1 MRNLKTLVPFLKEH
15 IVVLCVGFVFML
27 LHNYGFM
34 QTPIYMKKA
43 LDEITQ
49 ANRFEVILPHLLL
62 ILAYTVVTV
71 GSMFLMRKLIIS
83 ASRRI
88 EHALRKQIYHKLL
101 ALDMAF
107 YQKNETG
114 DLVSR
119 CTNDLNEV
127 RQLLGPGIMY
137 VPNSLSRFALFLPI
151 LFGLSARLMTIV
163 LALMAFLIVIIM
175 VVLPRF
181 RPMFRHIQEATG
193 NINSRVWQTVSG
205 ITTLKLYTL
214 EQIEIDRF
222 KDLNNDY
229 IKRHMRVVKIR
240 GFLWPFFMF
249 IFALTELVILYVG
262 GQQVINGELT
272 IGELLQF
279 NIMISHL
286 TFPILSLG
294 WVMSL
299 IQQGISAMGRI
310 NYVLD
315 YPVETRDDWNILETD
330 ELVFTA
336 KQLNYHY
343 PEHRLSTSKNIP
355 ANAQALSEHTS
366 GDTPARE
373 KVLDDVTL
381 TIEPGQV
388 IGITGTIGSGKS
400 TLVNLMTGLFRPER
414 GMLFVNDIDICDIQP
429 ESLFDKVSVVP
440 QEPFLFSRSL
450 AENISLGSNGNL
462 DLDAVKEAVRKAGLE
477 RDIET
482 FPEHYDQM
490 VGERGITLSGGQK
503 QRTAIA
509 RALRKQSPVLVFDDA
524 LSSVDAQ
531 TESEILDTLQALDKF
546 KTLIVIS
553 HRISALKNASRIYV
567 MDEGKIVEHGTHSEL
582 IQHGHLYARL
592 AKMQQMEM
600 AME

>member
-1 MRNLKTLVPFLKEH
+1 
-15 IVVLCVGFVFML
+15 ML

-43 LDEITQ
+43 LDEITR
-49 ANRFEVILPHLLL
+49 ANRFEMIWPNLLL
-62 ILAYTVVTV
+62 ILAYTALTV
-71 GSMFLMRKLIIS
+71 ISMFFMRKLIIS
-83 ASRRI
+83 ASRKI
-88 EHALRKQIYHKLL
+88 EYSLREHIYHKLL
-101 ALDMAF
+101 ALDMGF

-137 VPNSLSRFALFLPI
+137 VPNSLSRLVLFLPV
-151 LFGLSARLMTIV
+151 LFGLSVPLMSLV
-163 LALMAFLIVIIM
+163 LALMTVLVTLIM
-175 VVLPRF
+175 VLVPRL
-181 RPMFRHIQEATG
+181 RAMFRQIQEAVG
-193 NINSRVWQTVSG
+193 GINSRVWQVVSG
-205 ITTLKLYTL
+205 ITTIKLYSL
-214 EQIEIDRF
+214 EPIEIERF
-222 KDLNNDY
+222 KALNADY
-229 IKRHMRVVKIR
+229 IARNMRVVKFR
-240 GFLWPFFMF
+240 GFLWPFFIF
-249 IFALTELVILYVG
+249 IFTLIELVILLVG
-262 GQQVINGELT
+262 GRQVIQQEMT

-279 NIMISHL
+279 NVMVSNL
-286 TFPILSLG
+286 VFPLMSLG

-310 NYVLD
+310 NDILE
-315 YPVETRDDWNILETD
+315 YPVETRTDWQILATD

-336 KQLNYHY
+336 QDLWYQY
-343 PEHRLSTSKNIP
+343 PEHRKASTPELLAGK
-355 ANAQALSEHTS
+355 AQ
-366 GDTPARE
+366 PARE
-373 KVLDDVTL
+373 KVLDGITL

-414 GMLFVNDIDICDIQP
+414 GMLWVNGIDICDIHP
-429 ESLFDKVSVVP
+429 ENLFERISVVP
-440 QEPFLFSRSL
+440 QQPFLFSRTL
-450 AENISLGSNGNL
+450 AENIALGADGKV
-462 DLDAVKEAVRKAGLE
+462 DMDAIREAVRKAGLE
-477 RDIET
+477 RDIEG
-482 FPEHYDQM
+482 FPDTYDQI

-509 RALRKQSPVLVFDDA
+509 RALRKQSPVLIFDDA

-553 HRISALKNASRIYV
+553 HRISALKNADRIYV
-567 MDEGKIVEHGTHSEL
+567 LDQGRIVEHGTHAAL
-582 IQHGHLYARL
+582 IQNGRLYARL

-600 AME
+600 ALKN